1 MEGCP
6 PCRKLKSLLP
16 KWEAELMGM
25 GVDRILIC
33 DKDEDR
39 DVAKDLGCRAYP
51 TVALV
56 IDGKLVFRITGCPS
70 KELLKSKVKEYIK

>member
-1 MEGCP
+1 M
-6 PCRKLKSLLP
+6 RL
-16 KWEAELMGM
+16 

-33 DKDEDR
+33 DKDRDS

-56 IDGKLVFRITGCPS
+56 IDGKLIFRITGCPS
-70 KELLKSKVKEYIK
+70 EELLKKKIKEKVK